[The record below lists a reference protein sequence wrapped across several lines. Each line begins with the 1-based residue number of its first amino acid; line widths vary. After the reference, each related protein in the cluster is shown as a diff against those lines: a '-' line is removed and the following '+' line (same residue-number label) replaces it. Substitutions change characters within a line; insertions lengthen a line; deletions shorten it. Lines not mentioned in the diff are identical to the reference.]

1 MLKKSSMRR
10 RSLDKQAGIMLLEGL
25 IAILV
30 FSLGILAL
38 VGMQGVAVKQVTDAK
53 YRSDAS
59 LLASQLIG
67 TMWVSNRTPAALKA
81 SFDTASGESTELTN
95 WKAAVA
101 ATLPGITDD
110 TNQPT
115 VDVTSLGTVND
126 GTVTMTIFWRA
137 PGDDA
142 SSPIHKY
149 VTVAQIR

>member
-1 MLKKSSMRR
+1 MLRKKFIQRPA
-10 RSLDKQAGIMLLEGL
+10 LDKQAGIMLLEGL

-59 LLASQLIG
+59 MLANQLMG

-81 SFDTASGESTELTN
+81 NFDTTSGTSTELTN
-95 WKAAVA
+95 WKAAVV
-101 ATLPGITDD
+101 ATLPGVTADE
-110 TNQPT
+110 NQPT
-115 VDVTSLGTVND
+115 VNVTSLGGVND

-142 SSPIHKY
+142 SSPVHKY